1 MAFGDTSGTL
11 SGSQKGKNQ
20 DLVGTLSSFLVG
32 DAEAIIDSA
41 SGGNDSLTGG
51 DSRGLD
57 VVNQLFGDA
66 RRMSGSAQGGN
77 DVLTGGDT
85 SSDGDVFNAFVGDAT
100 EMSGSAQGGNDVL
113 TGGDN
118 SGSGHVDNFL
128 FGDAG
133 TMSESAQGGNDELT
147 GGDNSG
153 IGEVDNFLFGDAIG
167 ISAQGGNDKLIGGD
181 NSGSGSVANFLVGDA
196 QGAAQGGDDELTGGD
211 NSGSGHVSNILIG
224 DAVAMSGSG
233 GDDRLI
239 SGINAT
245 DQMWGDAQDLSA
257 SATGGN
263 DTFVFAGAFGSDS
276 VNDFRQGE
284 DTIEFQVA
292 GVADFDDLVF
302 TPSGSDTVISTTA
315 SATDTVTLVGID
327 PLTLTASDF
336 LFT

>member
-20 DLVGTLSSFLVG
+20 DLVDGFLVG

-77 DVLTGGDT
+77 DVLTGGD
-85 SSDGDVFNAFVGDAT
+85 
-100 EMSGSAQGGNDVL
+100 
-113 TGGDN
+113 N

-153 IGEVDNFLFGDAIG
+153 SGEVDNFLFGDAVR

-181 NSGSGSVANFLVGDA
+181 NSGSGFVANSLVGDA
-196 QGAAQGGDDELTGGD
+196 QGAAQGGNDELTGGD
-211 NSGSGHVSNILIG
+211 NSGGGELTNRLVG
-224 DAVAMSGSG
+224 DAVFLSGSG

-245 DQMWGDAQDLSA
+245 DQMWGDAQILSA

-284 DTIEFQVA
+284 DTMEFQVA
-292 GVADFDDLVF
+292 GVAGFGDLII
-302 TPSGSDTVISTTA
+302 TASGPNTVISTTA
-315 SATDTVTLVGID
+315 SATDTVTLVDFSG
-327 PLTLTASDF
+327 TLTADDF
-336 LFT
+336 LFA